1 MFADPRKVAARRIR
15 RRIKAGAAVALALV
29 AGAFLACK
37 GGGDVEPA
45 SPSGPDARPGPG
57 PGARDA
63 DGGAPDGASTA
74 EGPGD
79 AGDAATSDAG
89 DAGDDDAGDA
99 GSTALAVRDAGA
111 DAAAKAP
118 RVDKREHRKGMPVRD
133 NLVE

>member
-37 GGGDVEPA
+37 GGGEAEPA
-45 SPSGPDARPGPG
+45 SPSGPDARPG

-74 EGPGD
+74 QGPRD
-79 AGDAATSDAG
+79 AG
-89 DAGDDDAGDA
+89 DDAGDA